1 MNDKKLVAGHN
12 GFMVKR
18 RPGKY
23 KITESQEVMRQI
35 VQKCGIKK
43 GIKKAEL
50 QKMMKECV
58 GPKMREYY
66 SKETQN
72 DKG

>member
-1 MNDKKLVAGHN
+1 MNNKRLVAGHN
-12 GFMVKR
+12 GFMVKK

-23 KITESQEVMRQI
+23 EITKSQEVMQQI
-35 VQKCGIKK
+35 VEKCGIKK

-50 QKMMKECV
+50 QKAMRECV

-66 SKETQN
+66 KKTQD
-72 DKG
+72 DKR